1 MRLRHMLATAAGLLV
16 AVPALAQQ
24 PAPPRPVDP
33 AAPRPVQRAER
44 ALDRAEDRI
53 ERAQDRAAQRQTAL
67 RPVQPTMNANADQMI
82 ARCMIFGNNA
92 EVELGKLAVQHAQSQ
107 QTKEFAQHMIED
119 HTRCSQELTEI
130 AKKNNFKLAT
140 ELTKECKDII
150 AKLSNAK
157 GAEFDRQYMDTQVK
171 VHQEAVTLFKT
182 QAKSGQNADLRA
194 FADKGLPGIEKHL
207 QKAQQIAKE
216 VSK

>member
-1 MRLRHMLATAAGLLV
+1 MRMNRWSMV
-16 AVPALAQQ
+16 AVLVGLSAWLC
-24 PAPPRPVDP
+24 
-33 AAPRPVQRAER
+33 PVQSGDKNGDAKFAWKVSE
-44 ALDRAEDRI
+44 
-53 ERAQDRAAQRQTAL
+53 
-67 RPVQPTMNANADQMI
+67 ADIGEI
-82 ARCMIFGNNA
+82 A
-92 EVELGKLAVQHAQSQ
+92 LGKLAVKQAANPQVR
-107 QTKEFAQHMIED
+107 EFAQHMIED

-150 AKLSNAK
+150 AKLSIAK

-216 VSK
+216 ISK